1 MGTLLVDL
9 ARDPTFIPLLHNYC
23 DNRCAQC
30 RLTRRCL
37 LLAAHARAAC
47 QRSSD
52 DGAPLSPQA
61 HGLEVARAILDA
73 AVPGTEAIAA
83 LSLKLGDPDAAP
95 DPVALGHPLEF
106 LARHYA
112 RQAGSYL
119 ASLHGR
125 TAEGWPADS
134 PFEVVAWF
142 HPLIAAKTYRALVS
156 EHGAAG
162 SPQLVFDALGSAK
175 LVLVAVHRSMS
186 ALEAIARMDA
196 DARVSG
202 LIELLGAL
210 RTALEIR
217 FPAAEAFVRPGLDE
231 AFAEVPGDLL
241 NKTDSAP

>member
-1 MGTLLVDL
+1 MDTSLVEL
-9 ARDPTFIPLLHNYC
+9 ARDPRFIPLLHNYC

-37 LLAAHARAAC
+37 LLEAHARAAC
-47 QRSSD
+47 RSSSD
-52 DGAPLSPQA
+52 EPQA

-83 LSLKLGDPDAAP
+83 LSMRLGDPDSPP
-95 DPVALGHPLEF
+95 DSVALGHPLEF

-119 ASLHGR
+119 GSLQGR
-125 TAEGWPADS
+125 IAEDWPPDS

-142 HPLIAAKTYRALVS
+142 HGLIAAKTYRALVG

-162 SPQLVFDALGSAK
+162 SPQLLFDALGSAK
-175 LVLVAVHRSMS
+175 LVLVAIDRSIS
-186 ALEAIARMDA
+186 AWQAIAQVDT

-210 RTALEIR
+210 KTAVEIR
-217 FPAAEAFVRPGLDE
+217 FPAAQAFVRPGLDDPVTE
-231 AFAEVPGDLL
+231 LPLALL
-241 NKTDSAP
+241 KQGER

>member
-1 MGTLLVDL
+1 MDTSLVDL

-52 DGAPLSPQA
+52 DGAPPSPQA
-61 HGLEVARAILDA
+61 QGLAVARAILDA

-83 LSLKLGDPDAAP
+83 ISVKLADPEAP
-95 DPVALGHPLEF
+95 PDSVARGHPLEF

-119 ASLHGR
+119 ASLPGR
-125 TAEGWPADS
+125 SAEGWPPDS
-134 PFEVVAWF
+134 PVGVVAWF
-142 HPLIAAKTYRALVS
+142 HGLIAAKTYRALVS

-162 SPQLVFDALGSAK
+162 SPQLLFDALGSAK
-175 LVLVAVHRSMS
+175 LVLVAVDRSVS
-186 ALEAIARMDA
+186 ALEAIAGIDA

-202 LIELLGAL
+202 LVELLGAL

-217 FPAAEAFVRPGLDE
+217 FPAAKAFVRPGLDE
-231 AFAEVPGDLL
+231 AFAETPGEVL
-241 NKTDSAP
+241 NRPDSDA

>member
-1 MGTLLVDL
+1 MDTSLVDL
-9 ARDPTFIPLLHNYC
+9 VRDPTFIPLLHNYC
-23 DNRCAQC
+23 DNRCRAC

-47 QRSSD
+47 RSSSD
-52 DGAPLSPQA
+52 DGAAVSLQEHTSA
-61 HGLEVARAILDA
+61 VARAILDA

-83 LSLKLGDPDAAP
+83 LSMKLADPDAPP
-95 DPVALGHPLEF
+95 DSVALGHPLEF

-112 RQAGSYL
+112 RQAASYL
-119 ASLHGR
+119 ASLQGR
-125 TAEGWPADS
+125 IAEGWPADS

-142 HPLIAAKTYRALVS
+142 HGLIAAKTYRALVS

-162 SPQLVFDALGSAK
+162 SPQLLFDALGSAK
-175 LVLVAVHRSMS
+175 LVLVAIDRSVS
-186 ALEAIARMDA
+186 AWQAIAQIDT

-210 RTALEIR
+210 RTAVEIR

-231 AFAEVPGDLL
+231 AFSELPAE
-241 NKTDSAP
+241 S

>member
-1 MGTLLVDL
+1 MDTSLVDL
-9 ARDPTFIPLLHNYC
+9 VRDPAFIPLLHNYC
-23 DNRCAQC
+23 DNRCADC

-47 QRSSD
+47 RSSSD
-52 DGAPLSPQA
+52 DGAPVSPQEHA
-61 HGLEVARAILDA
+61 PAVARAILDA

-83 LSLKLGDPDAAP
+83 LGMKLADPDAPP
-95 DPVALGHPLEF
+95 DSVALGHPLEF

-119 ASLHGR
+119 GSLQGR
-125 TAEGWPADS
+125 IAEGWPPDS
-134 PFEVVAWF
+134 PCEVVAWF
-142 HPLIAAKTYRALVS
+142 HGLIAAKIYRALVS

-162 SPQLVFDALGSAK
+162 SPQLLFDALGSAK
-175 LVLVAVHRSMS
+175 LVLVAIDRSVS
-186 ALEAIARMDA
+186 AWQAIAQLDT

-210 RTALEIR
+210 RTAVEIR

-231 AFAEVPGDLL
+231 AFSELPAELL
-241 NKTDSAP
+241 KQAGR